1 MKTAKT
7 KLKDTQ
13 NKEVS
18 LKQMLKNVDDD
29 LKREEIIHMLLEQ
42 KVSKV
47 IKEEKDD
54 KLKISNKLSQFIGS
68 KKFIHLVITVV
79 AIWLFINLIFIF
91 KILN

>member
-47 IKEEKDD
+47 IKEEEEEKR
-54 KLKISNKLSQFIGS
+54 
-68 KKFIHLVITVV
+68 KFSYKE
-79 AIWLFINLIFIF
+79 F
-91 KILN
+91 